1 MVCWRAQIGGLVQRL
16 SGSPGS
22 MYSTVRL
29 ALNLDQVY
37 ISGHLLT
44 AVLAADCR
52 ALLNTGFSGF
62 ISLAC
67 WTPFACPRMPMN
79 SFPKCLFL
87 VGRKALEYYS
97 LSLPLIPH
105 HILSPTSSYPPPS
118 IPHHLLPPTSYL
130 PTSYP
135 PPPPTPTSSYP
146 PHLLFPPLLSPTA
159 SKKGKEYLLG
169 AGFFC

>member
-37 ISGHLLT
+37 IDGHLLT

-97 LSLPLIPH
+97 LSPPLISH
-105 HILSPTSSYPPPS
+105 HILPPTSSYPPPS
-118 IPHHLLPPTSYL
+118 IPHHLLPPTSYP

-135 PPPPTPTSSYP
+135 HHPLPPPRPIPPISYSPPSYP
-146 PHLLFPPLLSPTA
+146 PLPL
-159 SKKGKEYLLG
+159 KKERNI
-169 AGFFC
+169 F